1 MPAQLSDPTRTT
13 PLFRPGWSA
22 RFAAVGCRRAIYV
35 LVSRARRPDARRRIL
50 AEGGLLLAML
60 LTSSWLVR
68 G

>member
-1 MPAQLSDPTRTT
+1 MWKLIRKR
-13 PLFRPGWSA
+13 LE
-22 RFAAVGCRRAIYV
+22 AVPWRRA
-35 LVSRARRPDARRRIL
+35 L